1 MAWIEIQM
9 SVSVFNLYG
18 YISPKKLNL
27 YMGKN
32 YNKPAK
38 GRLLISAPFLND
50 IFKRSVI
57 YLTEHNDE
65 GSIGFIVNKPLKLKA
80 GDVIEDLPGFEA
92 PVFLGGPVQ
101 QEMLNFIHRAGDQI
115 DGGYEIGNG
124 LFWGGNF
131 ETVKILASSGSL
143 NPSDFRFYMGYA
155 GWSPGQL
162 EGEMNYD
169 SWIVTEDHKSR
180 IFDENMDSLWSD
192 LLRDMGGEFKIIST
206 FPEDPSVN

>member
-1 MAWIEIQM
+1 M
-9 SVSVFNLYG
+9 SG
-18 YISPKKLNL
+18 KQIMKQAKPKK
-27 YMGKN
+27 GK
-32 YNKPAK
+32 
-38 GRLLISAPFLND
+38 LLLSAPFLND

-65 GSIGFIVNKPLKLKA
+65 GSIGFIVNKPLKMTA
-80 GDVIEDLPGFEA
+80 SDVIEDLSGFKA

-101 QEMLNFIHRAGDQI
+101 QEMLNFIHKAGDKI
-115 DGGYEIGNG
+115 DGGLEIGNG

-131 ETVKILASSGSL
+131 ETVKILAASGAL
-143 NPSDFRFYMGYA
+143 DPMDFRFYMGYA

-162 EGEMNYD
+162 EDEMDFD
-169 SWIVTEDHKSR
+169 SWIVTDFNESR
-180 IFDENMDSLWSD
+180 IFDRKTDSMWSD